1 MLLRNLRVCTSVLT
15 QSVQRYL
22 PGAVPLDQ
30 QHRLLQ
36 TPLIT
41 QLKYIE
47 DHLYSA
53 KDPSLNRDL
62 SCHST
67 VKTKCVTLVGFTGVR
82 KALLTGFE

>member
-1 MLLRNLRVCTSVLT
+1 MFKDRF
-15 QSVQRYL
+15 

-36 TPLIT
+36 PPLVT

-47 DHLYSA
+47 DHLYGA
-53 KDPSLNRDL
+53 QDPSLNRDL

-67 VKTKCVTLVGFTGVR
+67 VKTKCVISAGFNGVR
-82 KALLTGFE
+82 KALHTGCE